1 VKSDND
7 RLESTLDRYMGR
19 AGEPPAGQVAS
30 SVEAVWE
37 RLRPEAEC
45 SAPPARERAAR
56 RSHFAFAAAVV
67 LVTVGIGLYAAQR
80 TGLWQAM
87 LPVQQQSSAVT
98 VDPVRDRV
106 ASGEVAK
113 SKESTE
119 SEKPVITSKPPAGA
133 REEETVYTLVVA
145 KNGSKLQ
152 DAEDRRRD
160 AISWGGTYYNPTGPG
175 QVTFSEKTTLRSW
188 TNLLEGVLGVPVL
201 DETGLK
207 GTYTFSL
214 EFTDPR
220 DSRPRQA
227 DSPPDLFTAVR
238 EQLGLELRATKRRS
252 KSS

>member
-1 VKSDND
+1 MKSDND
-7 RLESTLDRYMGR
+7 SLDSTLDRHLGR

-37 RLRPEAEC
+37 RLRPEAEY
-45 SAPPARERAAR
+45 ATLPARRIVTR
-56 RSHFAFAAAVV
+56 RSHFSLAAAAVV
-67 LVTVGIGLYAAQR
+67 AVMTVAIGLYAV
-80 TGLWQAM
+80 LS
-87 LPVQQQSSAVT
+87 VQQSPLV
-98 VDPVRDRV
+98 
-106 ASGEVAK
+106 
-113 SKESTE
+113 
-119 SEKPVITSKPPAGA
+119 
-133 REEETVYTLVVA
+133 EETVYTLVVA

-160 AISWGGTYYNPTGPG
+160 AISWGGTYYYPTGPG

-188 TNLLEGVLGVPVL
+188 THNLEGVLGAPVV
-201 DETGLK
+201 DETGLN